1 MLVNLR
7 QRMAGLLISKN
18 LFNEAKTEIDLLVE
32 SRTTH
37 GFKIPNDV
45 IGWQSKD
52 WYKNAVAKKSN
63 IDFYK
68 QYIPVAE
75 SLLFSDTPEET
86 VIVEFVNSDKKILN
100 FIASETKFGFFKYD
114 RFLGMLK

>member
-52 WYKNAVAKKSN
+52 WYKNAVAKSQTLTFTSN
-63 IDFYK
+63 IFLLPNHFYSVIHLKK
-68 QYIPVAE
+68 Q
-75 SLLFSDTPEET
+75 LLWS
-86 VIVEFVNSDKKILN
+86 S
-100 FIASETKFGFFKYD
+100 
-114 RFLGMLK
+114 